1 MSDLW
6 WKILVRKAPLY
17 DRVERNRQL
26 LEHLRSTGQDPKPTR
41 LRQTNMG
48 QEQKKVKKPTSAV
61 GQEVGYSF
69 PRLNNPE
76 LKGGPFNDK
85 KYHSEFK
92 NKNFTH
98 FYESPDKKVRA
109 GIKHL
114 GDNRYAVDHYGVRE
128 DEQEAGVGREG
139 LSQLR
144 SELEAHHG
152 GPVEMTP
159 TSITPSSQGFWD
171 KMQSENIT
179 NMLKEAKSPKALA
192 HKRKYETQYES
203 SPARKKYRQ
212 ELEGER
218 RKRGVAGKGGKDMSH
233 TKTGKIV
240 PEDPHTN
247 RARSHPSVGS
257 TLKMVVVKAP
267 QMNLSGESAECEMC
281 GAMMNAQETAVSN
294 QQMGASVCTACL
306 MREQQAIN
314 QEADDSMMYHGE
326 PMDIAMRLLKDFNT
340 CYQCG
345 QTWEQLGLANALPVQ
360 RSLHEDRCMG
370 MATSEKDSMF
380 QQQ

>member
-1 MSDLW
+1 MSNLW
-6 WKILVRKAPLY
+6 WKILVRKSPLY
-17 DRVERNRQL
+17 DRVDRNRQL
-26 LEHLRSTGQDPKPTR
+26 LEHLRSTGQDPEPTR

-76 LKGGPFNDK
+76 LQGGPFNDK

-171 KMQSENIT
+171 KMNSENIT
-179 NMLKEAKSPKALA
+179 NMLKEAKV
-192 HKRKYETQYES
+192 T
-203 SPARKKYRQ
+203 
-212 ELEGER
+212 
-218 RKRGVAGKGGKDMSH
+218 
-233 TKTGKIV
+233 
-240 PEDPHTN
+240 
-247 RARSHPSVGS
+247 
-257 TLKMVVVKAP
+257 
-267 QMNLSGESAECEMC
+267 
-281 GAMMNAQETAVSN
+281 
-294 QQMGASVCTACL
+294 
-306 MREQQAIN
+306 
-314 QEADDSMMYHGE
+314 
-326 PMDIAMRLLKDFNT
+326 
-340 CYQCG
+340 
-345 QTWEQLGLANALPVQ
+345 
-360 RSLHEDRCMG
+360 
-370 MATSEKDSMF
+370 
-380 QQQ
+380 